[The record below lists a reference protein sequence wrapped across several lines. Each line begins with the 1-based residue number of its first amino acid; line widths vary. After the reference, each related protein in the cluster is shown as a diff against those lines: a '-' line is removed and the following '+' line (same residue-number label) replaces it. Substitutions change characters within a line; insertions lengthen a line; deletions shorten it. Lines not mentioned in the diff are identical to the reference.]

1 MAQDLT
7 AISTPGTTTQG
18 PAFKAWFRNSV
29 VRNPDGSPRPVYHGS
44 THSFEAFSLKPG
56 NPENWYGK
64 ALYFTDSPEDV
75 GRNYAT
81 PDSPDLRAR
90 IDKRT
95 EQLMDRLVDEL
106 EQELG
111 EALNWNDPR
120 KDRLFQDAKSQAT
133 KELMGPGAISY
144 KLYLRIERPV
154 VIRQGG
160 GTYFEIDYN
169 ERTGRETGSGM
180 RLYRAVMK
188 AAGQLN
194 LPNSDE
200 IWRQSVSADEGMTEG
215 FTAQQFDE
223 NLRHSDAMMEARDW
237 DATNEGE
244 FLSLVYRLAGY
255 DGIIMEDAGATFH
268 NMGIP
273 PGTRHYIIWN
283 PRQAKSAIGNTGT
296 WSTRTPRLTAGWEE
310 DEGDYG
316 VEDYPQC
323 LGDYEF
329 RTTCVSE
336 GTGEHIQE
344 MLDNAKDCGY
354 SEVKR
359 HCEGLRPWEKENGY
373 APDGS
378 RKGLTLRH
386 DWAVRYGRGT
396 YRRMPCYFV
405 VWSGIEHVW
414 TRKGAGGQEGWEDWA
429 GRTSSKGA
437 GKSAGKPGK
446 AGLLY
451 HGTTKANLPSIMSEG
466 LKPTVGRYA
475 ELWHGRDHNDTS
487 KSNNLAPVVFAA
499 PREHLD
505 DCLLAIFAALSK
517 DFPRTSTEQ
526 FFDNAVLLELPAD
539 QFTRNRWKRP
549 PRNMKHVESRD
560 YYSTSPVRPIRAIT
574 GEELRGFAGYA
585 YQSARQEWFG
595 AYDPESPGRRLAA
608 GKEWPPWIGVDLDGT
623 LAEEQSPFDPLTIGR
638 PVPEMVRKV
647 RQALEDG
654 VEVRVFTAR
663 LADKGLRDRIKQA
676 IRDYTREHV
685 GRELDSTNEKDPGLR
700 EIWDDKARRVRKDEG
715 TFALR
720 GTERQPSRA
729 DRYLREM
736 WSPGD
741 GAWFEYHCWEDP
753 KSCDANLWYHSHQRV
768 TVLGKADADGW
779 HKGWDGSMMKDRAEA
794 GAPRA
799 YTVRF
804 QDGYERTAGEDEL
817 MTSRRGFYRP
827 DPPRPPKAFA
837 LRGSIIVEEPLY
849 HVTFRKNLRRILREG
864 LRGDQEPN
872 WPFDSSPG
880 NVYLMTRD
888 GLDFWMDR
896 YEDLL
901 REMGSRSKLV
911 VLEVSPKGLMFQE
924 DIQGTEDSGT
934 EAYRTGFVPPGNI
947 HANWRRTASLGKA
960 AFRRRA
966 PLYHVTFS
974 KSVPAILR
982 DGLVPK
988 TYPKLPPS
996 QWEKGVYLTSKEG
1009 IPFWENILRDDMKWG
1024 GFHDQLSV
1032 LEVSP
1037 EGLELEYDRQ
1047 GTGDSGA
1054 KAYITP
1060 RVPPENISVLRG
1072 PV

>member
-81 PDSPDLRAR
+81 PDSPDLRVR

-133 KELMGPGAISY
+133 RELMGPGAISY

-154 VIRQGG
+154 VVRQGG
-160 GTYFEIDYN
+160 GTYFEIDHN
-169 ERTGRETGSGM
+169 ERTGKETGSGM

-414 TRKGAGGQEGWEDWA
+414 TRKGMV
-429 GRTSSKGA
+429 SSKGA
-437 GKSAGKPGK
+437 GKLDRAAKR
-446 AGLLY
+446 
-451 HGTTKANLPSIMSEG
+451 E
-466 LKPTVGRYA
+466 
-475 ELWHGRDHNDTS
+475 WDT
-487 KSNNLAPVVFAA
+487 
-499 PREHLD
+499 
-505 DCLLAIFAALSK
+505 
-517 DFPRTSTEQ
+517 
-526 FFDNAVLLELPAD
+526 
-539 QFTRNRWKRP
+539 
-549 PRNMKHVESRD
+549 
-560 YYSTSPVRPIRAIT
+560 Y
-574 GEELRGFAGYA
+574 
-585 YQSARQEWFG
+585 
-595 AYDPESPGRRLAA
+595 
-608 GKEWPPWIGVDLDGT
+608 IGVDLDGT
-623 LAEEQSPFDPLTIGR
+623 LAEEITPFDPLKIGR
-638 PVPEMVRKV
+638 PIPAMVEKVRK
-647 RQALEDG
+647 ALADG
-654 VEVRVFTAR
+654 VCIKVFTAR
-663 LADKGLRDRIKQA
+663 LADKGLKEQIQEIIREWTKAA
-676 IRDYTREHV
+676 IGTPLE
-685 GRELDSTNEKDPGLR
+685 STNEKTPGMV
-700 EIWDDKARRVRKDEG
+700 EVWDRNP
-715 TFALR
+715 AL
-720 GTERQPSRA
+720 G
-729 DRYLREM
+729 Y
-736 WSPGD
+736 SP
-741 GAWFEYHCWEDP
+741 A
-753 KSCDANLWYHSHQRV
+753 
-768 TVLGKADADGW
+768 
-779 HKGWDGSMMKDRAEA
+779 
-794 GAPRA
+794 
-799 YTVRF
+799 
-804 QDGYERTAGEDEL
+804 
-817 MTSRRGFYRP
+817 
-827 DPPRPPKAFA
+827 
-837 LRGSIIVEEPLY
+837 
-849 HVTFRKNLRRILREG
+849 
-864 LRGDQEPN
+864 
-872 WPFDSSPG
+872 
-880 NVYLMTRD
+880 
-888 GLDFWMDR
+888 
-896 YEDLL
+896 
-901 REMGSRSKLV
+901 
-911 VLEVSPKGLMFQE
+911 
-924 DIQGTEDSGT
+924 
-934 EAYRTGFVPPGNI
+934 
-947 HANWRRTASLGKA
+947 
-960 AFRRRA
+960 
-966 PLYHVTFS
+966 
-974 KSVPAILR
+974 
-982 DGLVPK
+982 
-988 TYPKLPPS
+988 
-996 QWEKGVYLTSKEG
+996 
-1009 IPFWENILRDDMKWG
+1009 
-1024 GFHDQLSV
+1024 
-1032 LEVSP
+1032 
-1037 EGLELEYDRQ
+1037 
-1047 GTGDSGA
+1047 
-1054 KAYITP
+1054 
-1060 RVPPENISVLRG
+1060 
-1072 PV
+1072 